1 MKTFFYIENQESERY
16 PARLKKIMGNNAPIN
31 LEMQGNRDLLKSKCV
46 GFSGARDCSLKAEH
60 ATRDCAEQ
68 VVKNNMTVVS
78 GGARGIDQIAHY
90 TALEKGGST
99 IVVIPQG
106 IESFTIPPNLIRV
119 WDWGRVLVLS
129 IFSTQSKW
137 AIFRALERNK
147 IIVALSFATLIIEA
161 NETGGTMHAGTYS
174 IQTAKQPTY
183 AIKYY
188 DMTEHAKGNA
198 ILLEAGA
205 KRIVKNHETNR
216 ANLTE
221 LFKES
226 V

>member
-1 MKTFFYIENQESERY
+1 MKYTYITTINDSDY
-16 PARLKKIMGNNAPIN
+16 PLSLRAVMGNNAPIN
-31 LEMQGNRDLLKSKCV
+31 LEMQGNSDLLKTNCV

-60 ATRDCAEQ
+60 ATKDCAEQ
-68 VVKNNMTVVS
+68 VVQNNMTVVS

-147 IIVALSFATLIIEA
+147 IIVALSFATLIVEA
-161 NETGGTMHAGTYS
+161 NETGGTMHTGTYS

-205 KRIVKNHETNR
+205 KRIVKNPETNR
-216 ANLTE
+216 ANLSE
-221 LFKES
+221 LFKEAI
-226 V
+226 